1 MRRGGAF
8 EKYKKTNL
16 YAKKNQNEYDNED
29 SNELEMSG
37 HGLLG
42 ANHNRSGKKG
52 KNRRNG
58 GFNDSG
64 YAGYG
69 NEAVSYQDEDIEGRP
84 RYEDMNSAFGGSA
97 QDINN
102 MYGVDQNASQNQ
114 GS

>member
-16 YAKKNQNEYDNED
+16 YAKKTQDEYDNEEPD
-29 SNELEMSG
+29 ELDMSG

-42 ANHNRSGKKG
+42 ANKNNKRSGKKG

-64 YAGYG
+64 YGGPAGYG
-69 NEAVSYQDEDIEGRP
+69 NEAGSY
-84 RYEDMNSAFGGSA
+84 
-97 QDINN
+97 
-102 MYGVDQNASQNQ
+102 
-114 GS
+114 